1 MRRSFF
7 AAQVATELAVA
18 NLKITCALIVLLSGM
33 AATLVAHRAQATVQ
47 EESCIEPDIEYP
59 VPCDD
64 DDD

>member
-1 MRRSFF
+1 MPLKATTVRFPLGVLIAACFF
-7 AAQVATELAVA
+7 AGLTASTA
-18 NLKITCALIVLLSGM
+18 
-33 AATLVAHRAQATVQ
+33 RATVQ

>member
-1 MRRSFF
+1 M
-7 AAQVATELAVA
+7 A